1 MRVAVA
7 VLMVMASG
15 AAMAQEA
22 LDRVAVSFGL
32 EVITLS
38 AIRRQLR
45 MDAYLAGQPP
55 EDTPEAR
62 RAAAER
68 LIDQALVRREM
79 NLSRYTPI
87 PMAEVR
93 QRVEAYREKLGL
105 TPEAFV
111 KELAKYGFEP
121 DDFLNELYWQAT
133 LLRFVQ
139 FRFSPSV
146 QVDDDEVREY
156 YQKEYVP
163 RLRQMMPGEEPPP
176 LADVRERI
184 VGILASRKENVVLE
198 QWLETTRQQA
208 RIRYHEEAFQ

>member
-1 MRVAVA
+1 
-7 VLMVMASG
+7 
-15 AAMAQEA
+15 MAQEA

>member
-1 MRVAVA
+1 MRAAVA

>member
-163 RLRQMMPGEEPPP
+163 RLREMMPGEEPPP